1 MALVDPA
8 EEKDGSDNDEADE
21 EEDPD
26 SPDLNRPEDKAA
38 KIKKLTD

>member
-8 EEKDGSDNDEADE
+8 EENDEGDKDEDEE

-26 SPDLNRPEDKAA
+26 SPDLTRTEDKAA